1 MLDIAFVPWKK
12 SLGAMQQ
19 RKGTSLRQ
27 YFHVQK
33 FITYQDTDRNRKGGN
48 IFPGIQN
55 QHKENKLQVFFF
67 FRYKAFFIS

>member
-1 MLDIAFVPWKK
+1 MLSIAFVPLKK

-33 FITYQDTDRNRKGGN
+33 FITYQDTDKKQERRKH
-48 IFPGIQN
+48 FS
-55 QHKENKLQVFFF
+55 
-67 FRYKAFFIS
+67 RYPKST